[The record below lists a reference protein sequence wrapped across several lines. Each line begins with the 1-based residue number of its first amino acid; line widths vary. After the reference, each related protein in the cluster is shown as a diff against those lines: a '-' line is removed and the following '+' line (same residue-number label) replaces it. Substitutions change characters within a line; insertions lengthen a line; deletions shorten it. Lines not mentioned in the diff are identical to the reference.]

1 MLCYHLVRRLV
12 VLLEHL
18 QQVAGDSPGY
28 SRDAEMWGCM
38 LMHTL
43 SRARR
48 VKTVNLDAVFARAA
62 YKRPSATLVGNC
74 QLGSL
79 TTGSPAGHLLP
90 YNADSRVSTACS
102 SLVPSGDLFSE
113 DLIARTE
120 WWLNV
125 QSGLQDPGNN
135 TLELL
140 QSA

>member
-1 MLCYHLVRRLV
+1 MLWYHLVRRLV
-12 VLLEHL
+12 VLLEDL
-18 QQVAGDSPGY
+18 QQVAGDSPGH
-28 SRDAEMWGCM
+28 SRDAETSCRT
-38 LMHTL
+38 LHTL

-140 QSA
+140 QPA